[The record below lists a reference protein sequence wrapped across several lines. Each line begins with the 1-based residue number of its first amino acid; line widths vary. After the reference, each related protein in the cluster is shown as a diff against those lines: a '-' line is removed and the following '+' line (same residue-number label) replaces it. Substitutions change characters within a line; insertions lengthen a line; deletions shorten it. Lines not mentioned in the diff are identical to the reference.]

1 MAHGKFAWLG
11 LFALGL
17 SLPALAATPKAD
29 GHPAQEPFDTGLH
42 DALIAMDKPSSGP
55 LDTASVVRLK
65 ALIHDDTWPSV
76 ARIGRDGVDAGG
88 RLVERAGI
96 DSAFQQTMLHAMLSH
111 VGIDIDAHGY
121 AALCDRIDVSHGQPQ
136 EYGTLLALKN
146 GRVVTSPFVTS
157 GSATESRDSIGLSF
171 MDARLAE
178 VQAALKAGRSFDD
191 ITRTPALSMAPQW
204 PSEPALRQELR
215 DMFKADQQVR
225 RSFVESGMKQG
236 SPQQKA
242 VIDTDARHVAR
253 IRTIVDQYGFPSPA
267 MVGRNGSAIMLLLA
281 DHIEDDDA
289 LMGRVLELSRPLVDK
304 GLLSHALYATVIDRH
319 LVLRHKPQIY
329 GTQADI
335 KDGHSV
341 PLAMV
346 DPAHLEARR
355 AAMGMEPEADYL
367 KENDEAYQ
375 ADSTQSKH

>member
-1 MAHGKFAWLG
+1 MAHGRFAWLWPI
-11 LFALGL
+11 ALGL
-17 SLPALAATPKAD
+17 SLPALAGAPKASGD
-29 GHPAQEPFDTGLH
+29 LAQDSFDVGLH
-42 DALIAMDKPSSGP
+42 DALIAMDKASPGP
-55 LDTASVVRLK
+55 LDAASAAKLK

-76 ARIGRDGVDAGG
+76 ARIGRDGVDAAG

-96 DSAFQQTMLHAMLSH
+96 DPAFQETMEHAMRSH
-111 VGIDIDAHGY
+111 IGIDVDAHGY
-121 AALCDRIDVSHGQPQ
+121 AALCDRIAVSHGQPQ

-146 GRVVTSPFVTS
+146 SKLVTSPFITTA
-157 GSATESRDSIGLSF
+157 SATESRDSIGLSF

-178 VQAALKAGRSFDD
+178 AQAALKAGQSLDD
-191 ITRTPALSMAPQW
+191 INRMPPLSMAPQW

-215 DMFKADQQVR
+215 DMFKADQEVR
-225 RSFVESGMKQG
+225 RSFVASGMKQG

-242 VIDTDARHVAR
+242 VIDVDAKHIKRV
-253 IRTIVDQYGFPSPA
+253 RTILDQYGFPSPA
-267 MVGRNGSAIMLLLA
+267 MVGRNGSAYMLLLA
-281 DHIEDDDA
+281 DHIENDDV

-304 GLLSHALYATVIDRH
+304 SQLSHALYATVVDRH
-319 LVLRHKPQIY
+319 LVLQHKPQIY
-329 GTQADI
+329 GTQATL

-341 PLAMV
+341 PLPMV
-346 DPAHLEARR
+346 DPTHLEARR